1 MTQTIILTNEQA
13 RRFLL
18 HKQGLIGAPAYR
30 GKQGALAYIRSV
42 GSIQFDPVD
51 VCGRNAE
58 LVLQARVAGFTKAM
72 LYSLLYKDRILVDYF
87 DKNLCIMPIEDW
99 PYFGRCRSVYREHAR
114 GRAEIDA
121 VRAEIRAAITE
132 RGALSSADLDYDKK
146 VDWFWSDT
154 RLARAALEH
163 MYFCGELG
171 VHHKKGTIKYYD
183 LAERCIPEKILR
195 APEPYP
201 DETAHQAWRVERRI
215 GAIGLLWNRASDAW
229 LGIDSLK
236 AAERDRAFDALLS
249 EKRIAEVRVCGIEE
263 PFYCRVQDMETIG
276 CIQSDPTLRK
286 RCEFIAPLDC
296 LLWDRKLIRALFDFD
311 YKWEIYTPANQRKYG
326 NYVLP
331 VLYGDRFIGRIEFAR
346 DKAVAVSIK
355 NLWYEEGL
363 RPTKTLSAAIDMRA
377 AQFAHFNCGTT
388 AGV

>member
-1 MTQTIILTNEQA
+1 M
-13 RRFLL
+13 
-18 HKQGLIGAPAYR
+18 
-30 GKQGALAYIRSV
+30 
-42 GSIQFDPVD
+42 
-51 VCGRNAE
+51 
-58 LVLQARVAGFTKAM
+58 
-72 LYSLLYKDRILVDYF
+72 
-87 DKNLCIMPIEDW
+87 
-99 PYFGRCRSVYREHAR
+99 
-114 GRAEIDA
+114 
-121 VRAEIRAAITE
+121 
-132 RGALSSADLDYDKK
+132 
-146 VDWFWSDT
+146 
-154 RLARAALEH
+154 
-163 MYFCGELG
+163 
-171 VHHKKGTIKYYD
+171 
-183 LAERCIPEKILR
+183 
-195 APEPYP
+195 
-201 DETAHQAWRVERRI
+201 
-215 GAIGLLWNRASDAW
+215 
-229 LGIDSLK
+229 
-236 AAERDRAFDALLS
+236 
-249 EKRIAEVRVCGIEE
+249 CGIEE

-346 DKAVAVSIK
+346 EKAVAVSIK